1 MLRVK
6 GLSEIWSIRGRV
18 KNSEKNRKKR
28 NFFQK
33 SVDKQKNE

>member
-1 MLRVK
+1 MLIIK
-6 GLSEIWSIRGRV
+6 GLRGIYGIRKGN
-18 KNSEKNRKKR
+18 KKSEKNRKKR